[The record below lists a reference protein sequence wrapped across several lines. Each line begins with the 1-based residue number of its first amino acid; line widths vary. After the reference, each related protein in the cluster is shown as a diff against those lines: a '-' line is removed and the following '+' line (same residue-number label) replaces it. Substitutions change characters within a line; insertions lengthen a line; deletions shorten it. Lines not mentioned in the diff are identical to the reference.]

1 MYMYV
6 YVYIY
11 NICMYIFNIYT
22 ALCILK
28 ISSESLL
35 ADTAPLPSYIKKKK
49 KPLTACPGE
58 CKKTKKIIKR
68 HMNVASHWVHRI
80 HKLK

>member
-1 MYMYV
+1 
-6 YVYIY
+6 
-11 NICMYIFNIYT
+11 MYIFNIYT

-35 ADTAPLPSYIKKKK
+35 ADTAPLPYYKKKRNLQLHVQVNLKRQK
-49 KPLTACPGE
+49 KH
-58 CKKTKKIIKR
+58 KNI
-68 HMNVASHWVHRI
+68 ASHWVHRI

>member
-1 MYMYV
+1 
-6 YVYIY
+6 
-11 NICMYIFNIYT
+11 MYIFNIFT

-35 ADTAPLPSYIKKKK
+35 ADTAPLPYYIKKKK
-49 KPLTACPGE
+49 LQLHVQVNL
-58 CKKTKKIIKR
+58 KKTKKKKHKNI
-68 HMNVASHWVHRI
+68 ASHWVHRI